1 MFISQIPIGIGAISV
16 YNLNV
21 LIRKE
26 LSCMAESE
34 PKKLLI
40 LYILN
45 ILREHTDPDHPILQQ
60 KLRRFWNPNTE

>member
-1 MFISQIPIGIGAISV
+1 MV
-16 YNLNV
+16 
-21 LIRKE
+21 
-26 LSCMAESE
+26 ESE